1 MALTKAHNRM
11 ISDAAVNVKD
21 FGAVGDG
28 VTDDSSAIVS
38 AITYADT
45 NRKRLVF
52 PAGVYSVGNSGITY
66 SATSIDNLE
75 IYFEA
80 GVELTCPYS
89 GGAYPFLFYLSGVGA
104 NVKII
109 GNGTRLTYSNTP
121 ASRGTNH
128 AMYLFGNNATIT
140 NLEVSGFVIT
150 DSPNFGV
157 AVYAGPTGGVSSG
170 NKDVTIKDIEVID
183 PKGDGV
189 HVENFD
195 SGVVIDNII
204 VDNPGDDSVAISN
217 YGGSSGAA
225 TKSSATTDV
234 FVSRIHG
241 RDTYSAIVRLLGVQ
255 RASITALSGTLGNA
269 FGSVGASAISCDSS
283 GSSDYTVA
291 NSDIIASDINV
302 SGGAGIFYYEG
313 GGVLTGLKITDAIQ
327 KQGNNYG
334 IRLLQSASAVGTKI
348 NNVVIENVHIER
360 ASNSGTVGDR
370 PLWAQKVRSL
380 KVNELKVVNAP
391 SVMRIDECERVDI
404 DNVQADSSGSTGTA
418 FDFVTNSSLRLG
430 RLVLDGSCTFTTGVT
445 ATSNT
450 NVWHTALWDLTGST
464 SKLSRSGNTG
474 VRGVCQRVEASV
486 YVGNVTGGTSQLF
499 SFSENMFTA
508 ASYQIQTTLLSDNG
522 LRWGTTGLAAGGF
535 YILYTDTMAGVR
547 VNYVAET
554 NVGSNEHTSLA
565 T

>member
-1 MALTKAHNRM
+1 MALNKASNSM
-11 ISDAAVNVKD
+11 IEGAPVNVKD

-89 GGAYPFLFYLSGVGA
+89 GGSYPFLFYFSGVGA

-183 PKGDGV
+183 CKGDGV

-217 YGGSSGAA
+217 YVGSSGAA

-241 RDTYSAIVRLLGVQ
+241 RDTYSSIVRLLGVQ

-327 KQGNNYG
+327 KQGSNYG

-430 RLVLDGSCTFTTGVT
+430 RLVLDGSCTFATGVT

-450 NVWHTALWDLTGST
+450 NVWHTALWGLTGST

-474 VRGVCQRVEASV
+474 VRGACQRVEASV
-486 YVGNVTGGTSQLF
+486 YVGNVTGGTNQLF

-508 ASYQIQTTLLSDNG
+508 ASYQIQTSLLSDNG

-535 YILYTDTMAGVR
+535 YILYTDTMTGVR

-554 NVGSNEHTSLA
+554 NVGF
-565 T
+565 